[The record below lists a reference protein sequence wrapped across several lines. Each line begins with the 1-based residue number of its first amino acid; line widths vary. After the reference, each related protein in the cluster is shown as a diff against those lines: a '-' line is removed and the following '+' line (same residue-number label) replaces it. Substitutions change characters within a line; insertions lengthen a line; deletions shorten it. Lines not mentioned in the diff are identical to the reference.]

1 MRSMTGYGV
10 AELHH
15 PNYNVKVELRSL
27 NGKYLDI
34 NFRMPRYLL
43 SREIEFRN
51 HIGSRIVRGS
61 ANVNIHVVR
70 HKLNENAVGIN
81 KELANTYY
89 SKLKELSEDLGA
101 EDRDIFRITT
111 GMQDVIYVDDDAVDD
126 ELIDL
131 VKEALDQAFEKFD
144 AFRLTEGAQIKEHVG
159 ECCGSI
165 EAEIPKV
172 ESFEPERLQQTKDRL
187 SRSLKALVED
197 DNYDR
202 NRFEQELIYYIEKF
216 DISEEKKR
224 LKAHCD
230 HFNEAL
236 AKSPKGKKLNF
247 IAQEMGREINTMGSK
262 ANHSEIQKC
271 VIRMKEE
278 LEKIKEQALNIL

>member
-1 MRSMTGYGV
+1 MTGYGV
-10 AELHH
+10 AEIHRSD
-15 PNYNVKVELRSL
+15 YNVKVEIRSL

-51 HIGSRIVRGS
+51 HIGSRIERGS
-61 ANVNIHVVR
+61 VNVNIHIIR
-70 HKLNENAVGIN
+70 HKLSENAVGIN
-81 KELANTYY
+81 KELAQTYY
-89 SKLKELSEDLGA
+89 SKLKDLSEELGA

-126 ELIDL
+126 ELVNL
-131 VKEALDQAFEKFD
+131 VKEALDAAYEKFD
-144 AFRLTEGAQIKEHVG
+144 SFRLTEGSQIKEHVA
-159 ECCGSI
+159 ECCASI
-165 EAEIPKV
+165 EGQIPKV
-172 ESFEPERLQQTKDRL
+172 ESFEPERLQMTKDRL
-187 SRSLKALVED
+187 SRSLNALVED

-224 LKAHCD
+224 LQAHCD

-236 AKSPKGKKLNF
+236 SSGPKGKKLNF